1 MYPVVILKA
10 IAGIR
15 PTSRS
20 YVSALE
26 ARIKTLEDVI
36 RATAGA
42 TLLDAIEGSTA
53 LEGDDGQKLAAA
65 SNLAA
70 PNDIVPDGTLPED
83 NGASNEAILDVGRL
97 RLCLSKLE
105 EGNTMNGDSSSFCYY
120 GPTSSRHLACID
132 ESEPSLPYTHIEC
145 DLKRSLDTRISANIF
160 EDKHELALLDK
171 FWIWQDIHYTV
182 VDRDLFLKSYNDGE
196 RDSEWVS
203 PMLIDMMLAIGEQFG
218 HQGHENRRA
227 LYSTRAEATVV
238 HELGRPR
245 MATMQAI
252 QLMSTFEM
260 GAGRVSVA
268 WSLNGLA
275 VALSNR
281 LGLHVD
287 ATDVVKRGSMSE
299 TMKQIRDM
307 QFWGLFV
314 QDRLFSMIMGVHP
327 LHSRRSLSTRRPF
340 GGIRTSVLPGN
351 VALAGGDPEEA
362 SPRDILGPL
371 EATSTWLRDLCDIV
385 ETMLVDIYAFDSL
398 NRTPADDY
406 NTITKNA
413 LIMQTYT
420 ENLPTCISAENS
432 IQTNTL
438 RPICLHI
445 FINLF
450 VIMLNRPFLGPRHSQ
465 IAVSSS
471 KFISPANQA
480 IERRY
485 RSLAFGYCRT
495 AALHIIA
502 LVEHFIHSPC
512 FTTAY
517 DIFSACT
524 VLLLSP
530 KDPVAI
536 KAVRTGLGYLD
547 MLKRSYYWAEA
558 AEDSRRRIWALAKRW
573 NVRALLD
580 DLGHTDSPALLA
592 STSRLDVNAA
602 GQSRAEVDDTWNETT
617 LSFDWTSLDE
627 LDMNA
632 HVPADVFVDL
642 DAILFPTPTTDLAAM
657 YSGLDPQTDLPELT
671 GSWWFMGSQPPTGE
685 RSNNESW
692 FGVQ

>member
-1 MYPVVILKA
+1 MYLIANLKA

-42 TLLDAIEGSTA
+42 ALLDVIEGSTA
-53 LEGDDGQKLAAA
+53 LEGDDEQKLASA

-70 PNDIVPDGTLPED
+70 PNDIVPDGRLPED

-97 RLCLSKLE
+97 GLCLSKLE
-105 EGNTMNGDSSSFCYY
+105 EGNTTNGDSAGFCYY

-132 ESEPSLPYTHIEC
+132 ESDPSLPYTHIEC
-145 DLKRSLDTRISANIF
+145 DLKRSLDTRISANLF

-171 FWIWQDIHYTV
+171 FWIWQDIHYTI
-182 VDRDLFLKSYNDGE
+182 VDRNLFLKSYNDGE

-227 LYSTRAEATVV
+227 VYSTRAEATVV

-252 QLMSTFEM
+252 QLMSTFQM

-281 LGLHVD
+281 LGLHID
-287 ATDVVKRGSMSE
+287 ASDAVKRGIMSE
-299 TMKQIRDM
+299 TMKRIRDM
-307 QFWGLFV
+307 EFWGLFV
-314 QDRLFSMIMGVHP
+314 QDR
-327 LHSRRSLSTRRPF
+327 RRSLSTRRPF

-351 VALAGGDPEEA
+351 IALAGGDPDEA
-362 SPRDILGPL
+362 SPRDTLGPL
-371 EATSTWLRDLCDIV
+371 EATSIWLWDLCDIV
-385 ETMLVDIYAFDSL
+385 ETMLVDIYAFDSP
-398 NRTPADDY
+398 NRTPADEY
-406 NTITKNA
+406 NMITKNA

-420 ENLPTCISAENS
+420 ENLPICISEENS
-432 IQTNTL
+432 IRTSNL

-450 VIMLNRPFLGPRHSQ
+450 VIMLNRPFLGPHHSQ
-465 IAVSSS
+465 TAVSSS

-495 AALHIIA
+495 AALRIIA

-580 DLGHTDSPALLA
+580 DLGHTDSAVLLA

-602 GQSRAEVDDTWNETT
+602 VQSQAGVDDTWNQTT
-617 LSFDWTSLDE
+617 LNFDWTILDE

-632 HVPADVFVDL
+632 RVPADVFAGL
-642 DAILFPTPTTDLAAM
+642 DTILFPTPPTADLAAM
-657 YSGLDPQTDLPELT
+657 YSGLDLQTGLPELT
-671 GSWWFMGSQPPTGE
+671 GSWWFMGPQPPTGCE
-685 RSNNESW
+685 RLNNESW